1 MTKRSPNPVFPKPS
15 RTLPTIGFSFLLDPS
30 IRSIYFDESR
40 KLNALYDGNRLR
52 CKEKITGPPFF
63 IISL

>member
-1 MTKRSPNPVFPKPS
+1 MTKRSSNPVFPKPS

-52 CKEKITGPPFF
+52 
-63 IISL
+63 